1 MIGTGQDESAGDD
14 LPMPEG
20 DGPVLVAPI
29 GFISDHMEVV
39 HDLDT
44 EAAATAER
52 VGVPFVRVD
61 TPDTD
66 EVFVE
71 GLVDL
76 LLERAAEA
84 RGEVTTL
91 ASWLTGDVRPSVCA
105 PGCCPNLRTAK
116 PALCGSD

>member
-1 MIGTGQDESAGDD
+1 M
-14 LPMPEG
+14 
-20 DGPVLVAPI
+20 VVAPI

-44 EAAATAER
+44 EAAATAAR
-52 VGVPFVRVD
+52 VGVPFLRVA

-84 RGEVTTL
+84 RGEVVAL
-91 ASWLTGDVRPSVCA
+91 ESWLPGDVRPSVCA
-105 PGCCPNLRTAK
+105 SGCCPNLRAAK
-116 PALCGSD
+116 AALCGSD